1 MCFTIISST
10 KITPITAEVKTVI
23 TNTDK
28 KEKTRKYDR
37 LNSGK
42 YVSFLFVTNALRNGS
57 DLSPLNWGRSF
68 SSDSYPLVPGK
79 WVRRV

>member
-1 MCFTIISST
+1 M
-10 KITPITAEVKTVI
+10 TADDKTVI
-23 TNTDK
+23 TNTDR

-57 DLSPLNWGRSF
+57 ALSPLNCGLSF

-79 WVRRV
+79 GECDKCDKCD